1 MSARRIAPTALAL
14 STDAEKAAVLS
25 ELVKDDRELARRAEH
40 AARSRLER
48 VDADEVATTVS
59 DALLALDQEEL
70 SAYAGRTRYG
80 YVEPTE
86 AAWWLLEQALEP
98 WLEDITRRATL
109 ALSEAARRLGLG
121 ILQGLFRIRDRSGDD
136 GLLLSWAPDFPSEAA
151 ERVIRVLS
159 DGRHRADGHGPR
171 ARSSQ
176 LDMMP
181 ALDESP
187 IEHVALRTR
196 SAGNVRPAG

>member
-25 ELVKDDRELARRAEH
+25 ELVKDDREHARRAEH

-48 VDADEVATTVS
+48 VDADDVATTVA

-70 SAYAGRTRYG
+70 SAHAGRTRYG

-86 AAWWLLEQALEP
+86 AAWWLLEQAVEP

-109 ALSEAARRLGLG
+109 GLSEAARQLGLG
-121 ILQGLFRIRDRSGDD
+121 ILHGLYRVRSRTGDD
-136 GLLLSWAPDFPSEAA
+136 GLLLSGAPDFPSG
-151 ERVIRVLS
+151 
-159 DGRHRADGHGPR
+159 GRRARHPSAQRRRYRADGHGPR
-171 ARSSQ
+171 AR
-176 LDMMP
+176 
-181 ALDESP
+181 
-187 IEHVALRTR
+187 VAP
-196 SAGNVRPAG
+196 NWP